1 MITQGAV
8 GRDRGG
14 GPYDRGAM
22 APHTASEATPTS
34 PDSPSSQATAEALAE
49 ADGRTPRRA
58 AADGR
63 PSHWRPSHG
72 LQSGWRPSHWL
83 PSMELLRRLAF
94 TSLLANIGIVATGGL
109 VRLTNSGL
117 GCPTWPEC
125 GDGSLVPTH
134 QVSWHKAVEFG
145 NRTLFVVVFGAALAV
160 FVAARRR
167 TPAGSSLR
175 RWAWITLLGGPV
187 QAVVGGILTLT
198 NLNPWVVCGHF
209 LLSMLLIAAAT
220 VLWWRAREP
229 AEPAGTAEPAGSPP
243 LPQVIRRLGAGTWVV
258 TYAVFCVGTVVTGS
272 GPHAGDA
279 KAARLHL
286 RPAAVAQL
294 HADLVMLLVGLAVAL
309 AVAVTALG
317 SSVLVRQATRLL
329 IGALALQA
337 AIGFAQYF
345 THLPIALVELHLIG
359 AAVLAS
365 VVTAVVLALDGP
377 FATGNVTTGPPGHA
391 YVTDP
396 FRT

>member
-1 MITQGAV
+1 MITKEE
-8 GRDRGG
+8 
-14 GPYDRGAM
+14 PYDRGAM
-22 APHTASEATPTS
+22 APHAASEATPSS
-34 PDSPSSQATAEALAE
+34 PDSPSQAAPEAPAE

-58 AADGR
+58 AAGWLASSRLASSRR
-63 PSHWRPSHG
+63 PARWRPSN
-72 LQSGWRPSHWL
+72 
-83 PSMELLRRLAF
+83 ELLRRLAF

-145 NRTLFVVVFGAALAV
+145 NRTLFVVVFGAAVAV

-167 TPAGSSLR
+167 TPTGSSLR
-175 RWAWITLLGGPV
+175 RWAWVTLLGGPV

-220 VLWWRAREP
+220 VLWWRARELAEPSEPASPAGSAERAAP
-229 AEPAGTAEPAGSPP
+229 AEPPP
-243 LPQVIRRLGAGTWVV
+243 LPQVIRRLGVGTWVV

-286 RPAAVAQL
+286 RPGAVAQL

-317 SSVLVRQATRLL
+317 SSALVRQATRLL

-337 AIGFAQYF
+337 AVGFAQYF

-359 AAVLAS
+359 AAVLAA